1 MTSYTS
7 RILVAFIALLTVW
20 VPRVASA
27 QFDTAT
33 VLGVVTDQTGGAV
46 PGATVTLTNPA
57 TGIRAT
63 TVSNSTGT
71 YQFLNVRVGTY
82 LIEAELDGFAK
93 ASVSEVGVSVL
104 ICCSESALWANRCR

>member
-1 MTSYTS
+1 MTSYIS
-7 RILVAFIALLTVW
+7 RILVAFIALLTLS
-20 VPRVASA
+20 VPRIAGA

-33 VLGVVTDQTGGAV
+33 VLGIVTDQTGGAV

-63 TVSNSTGT
+63 DVSSSTGA

-82 LIEAELDGFAK
+82 LIEAELTGFAK
-93 ASVSEVGVSVL
+93 ASVSDVEVTVNARQRVDLLLRVG
-104 ICCSESALWANRCR
+104 